1 MCQTAQRYLNQGN
14 IPLVQLIE
22 NLLKGNG
29 AENNFKLARDSLQLL
44 AYAHRDISNLRR
56 IRLKSVVA
64 EKYRPLCNESS
75 VLTENLLG
83 DELEKQIKTMD
94 EMRKVGNNIAKYKSK
109 KRKRKHQEDRPS
121 KYTKYSGYNSYSG
134 HKKDRSSFL
143 DKKTRYSKPS
153 HQKNNKKNHKQ

>member
-1 MCQTAQRYLNQGN
+1 M
-14 IPLVQLIE
+14 
-22 NLLKGNG
+22 
-29 AENNFKLARDSLQLL
+29 
-44 AYAHRDISNLRR
+44 
-56 IRLKSVVA
+56 A

-94 EMRKVGNNIAKYKSK
+94 EMRKVGNNIAKYKSE

-121 KYTKYSGYNSYSG
+121 KYTKYSGYSSISG

-153 HQKNNKKNHKQ
+153 HKKNNKKNHKQ